1 MQHAFTSGFAAS
13 SISPR
18 TVLSPERGSNGR
30 DDGRVPERAPRA
42 PPRDPGRGRA
52 RVRRAGA
59 RRARAGLADWPCR
72 LPGLP
77 LRVFV
82 RVARARSAYARP
94 APGARKTHN

>member
-18 TVLSPERGSNGR
+18 NVLSPERGSNGR

-42 PPRDPGRGRA
+42 SARPRSGSGRA
-52 RVRRAGA
+52 RAGA
-59 RRARAGLADWPCR
+59 RRARARVADWPCAPAV
-72 LPGLP
+72 LPPAPGGLP

-82 RVARARSAYARP
+82 RVARSARP
-94 APGARKTHN
+94 RCQKDT